1 MQESYRTNLRPATQI
16 CSKFATLQIKHVD
29 NIYVVQIREEVSLL
43 FDFFITKSTA
53 RKWSLVFQNRT
64 SEKRNGGKTPHTHN
78 FHSRR

>member
-53 RKWSLVFQNRT
+53 RK
-64 SEKRNGGKTPHTHN
+64 
-78 FHSRR
+78 